1 TTHIT
6 DGSVGY
12 GVRGFTSLFTSGAQQ
27 K

>member
-6 DGSVGY
+6 GGSAAY
-12 GVRGFTSLFTSGAQQ
+12 GIRGVTSLFTPGAQQ

>member
-6 DGSVGY
+6 GGSAAHGIR
-12 GVRGFTSLFTSGAQQ
+12 GVTSLFTTGAQQ

>member
-6 DGSVGY
+6 GDSAAY
-12 GVRGFTSLFTSGAQQ
+12 GIRGVTSLFTSGAQQ

>member
-6 DGSVGY
+6 GDNVGRTLG
-12 GVRGFTSLFTSGAQQ
+12 GVTSLFHLGAQQ

>member
-6 DGSVGY
+6 GGGAAY
-12 GVRGFTSLFTSGAQQ
+12 GIRGVTSLFTSGAQQ

>member
-6 DGSVGY
+6 GSNTGY
-12 GVRGFTSLFTSGAQQ
+12 GIRGVTSLFTSGAQQ

>member
-6 DGSVGY
+6 GGSVGY
-12 GVRGFTSLFTSGAQQ
+12 GTRGVTSLFTPGAQQ

>member
-6 DGSVGY
+6 GGSVGY
-12 GVRGFTSLFTSGAQQ
+12 GTRGVTSLFQFDAQQ

>member
-6 DGSVGY
+6 GGSAAY
-12 GVRGFTSLFTSGAQQ
+12 GVRGVTSLFTPGAQQ

>member
-6 DGSVGY
+6 GDNVG
-12 GVRGFTSLFTSGAQQ
+12 RTIQRFTGLFLPGAQQ

>member
-6 DGSVGY
+6 GGNTGYNIRGVGS
-12 GVRGFTSLFTSGAQQ
+12 FFQLGAQQ

>member
-6 DGSVGY
+6 GSNTVY
-12 GVRGFTSLFTSGAQQ
+12 GIRGVTSLFTSGAQQ

>member
-6 DGSVGY
+6 GGSAAY
-12 GVRGFTSLFTSGAQQ
+12 GIRGVTSPFTSGAQQ

>member
-6 DGSVGY
+6 GDNVGRTIR
-12 GVRGFTSLFTSGAQQ
+12 GVTSLFHLGAQQ

>member
-6 DGSVGY
+6 GGSVSY
-12 GVRGFTSLFTSGAQQ
+12 GTRGVTSLLQFGAQQ